1 MVVLTVERLTKYLF
15 IWIVSVTGFIIY
27 INRDSQ
33 NPFFNL
39 GPNSNLKIFYISI
52 DNGYKYTLVACYTLV
67 STVIR
72 TLQQEIV
79 SPWIIQ
85 SIQNEKEKT
94 ESIRKIAYQVVIVD
108 GIYKWFDWFMYMN
121 ILLTQIDMM
130 LIEVVGNLVISYI
143 TTYYYVQPKKN
154 NTIFGMQ
161 QSYDPLPLEERT

>member
-1 MVVLTVERLTKYLF
+1 MLVERLTKYLF

-27 INRDSQ
+27 LNRDSQ
-33 NPFFNL
+33 NPFFKI
-39 GPNSNLKIFYISI
+39 GPNSNLKIFYILI
-52 DNGYKYTLVACYTLV
+52 DNGYKYTLVVSYTLA

-72 TLQQEIV
+72 TLQQEII

-85 SIQNEKEKT
+85 SIQNETEKT

-143 TTYYYVQPKKN
+143 TTYYYVQPKN
-154 NTIFGMQ
+154 STIFGMR
-161 QSYDPLPLEERT
+161 QSYDPLPLEERI